1 MNLKQAL
8 KKKNKLV
15 SLISNSLGKVLKYNT
30 TESGTVKHYSSKE
43 SLDVLMVQLEEL
55 VQLKTSIHL
64 ANANVYSKIF
74 KLSEL
79 KSLVKHIKQMECSEG
94 NVYTYRSDTPRQ
106 MESEITIKDRDSL
119 VEKLELE
126 IEQIQDELDMYNV
139 TTHI

>member
-15 SLISNSLGKVLKYNT
+15 SQITNSVSKVLRYNSIET
-30 TESGTVKHYSSKE
+30 GTVKHYSAKE
-43 SLDVLMVQLEEL
+43 SLEMLTTQIDEL

-64 ANANVYSKIF
+64 ANSNVYSKIF
-74 KLSEL
+74 RLSEL
-79 KSLVKHIKQMECSEG
+79 KSLVNNIKKLECSEG
-94 NVYTYRSDTPRQ
+94 NVYSYRSDAPRQ
-106 MESEITIKDRDSL
+106 MESEITVKERDSL

-126 IEQIQDELDMYNV
+126 IEQIQDELDSYNV